1 MNRTLLKPPQKAYHK
16 IVSVTLTALILM
28 SIFMSLIVPPTANAI
43 GYTGMG
49 ASASKVNVGQKIT
62 LSLQGTGSSSYDY
75 KFEVNPPSQAQ
86 FSIIQ
91 NFSTRNQCDYTP
103 NAPGVYSF
111 RMTVRG
117 ADTGNGSPPMLSG
130 TVIVTVYD
138 LSNTSSISHTSVEQG
153 SIVSL
158 NGSASG
164 GSGNYSFKYLYQ
176 EPNSSARYYVYG
188 NDFVDSSS
196 VNFKPDKEGSYKLI
210 IIAMD
215 NSTGKTIEK
224 NYNLTVNKKVSKISN
239 TSEISSSS
247 IKEGESVTL
256 KASASG
262 GSGSYSYKY
271 TYKGPDD
278 TEEQFIDGVNYY
290 TEISSK
296 SFKPEKTGTYFVYV
310 IIKDN
315 NDNSIDP
322 VKKTFR
328 LNVSLKDYNQ
338 LINNSTISKNEVVI
352 GEDKEVVVTAKA
364 SGGSGEYEYR
374 YDILLDNTVIRS
386 EVYSANKT
394 LTLPITASTSS
405 GEYRIK
411 VTIRDTKTN
420 KTTDTLLPLS
430 IKDKQYPEY
439 SVSAS
444 IEPAGGTI
452 NTQNQTTGVG
462 NCDLKISANASGG
475 KGTYQYAY
483 QYAVGNG
490 AFTYF
495 AGDEYSPTPGG
506 LPDASHS
513 NFTVQFLKP
522 GKYRIRVIAIDER
535 NAEVSKI
542 FTITVNQAPKHSQS
556 DLIQKANIVQTW
568 YDNLTQTQRACFKAL
583 TATSSADNFEYKNW
597 EKALKNAK
605 KIGKD
610 GPVTKVDEAYDELE
624 KQDELAKN
632 QPLLASEAAAVLF
645 SISAGLSNGMNW
657 LLKGIGN
664 LLTSNFGQASAGSEF
679 KGFDIQGFVD
689 VYSPIFMVFAN
700 SLLVIL
706 FGVNIISSTV
716 QYELFTFR
724 GGIRVLAHFFLSKL
738 WIDLS
743 CKICTSVVAIARE
756 LLVSVVS
763 KSMSALKDVN
773 FSFQFEYNSGI
784 DVVGMVI
791 DFIVMGLMMILIFLM
806 FIPLLYF
813 LIRVIVKLFIMN
825 FELAGLTAM
834 SPVFFACLVG
844 DATKQYF
851 RNFVATFLSVVV
863 EVIFMGIV
871 YAAFVYWYTTVGDLS
886 DHMNLSEFD
895 VGEQVKNLI
904 IFGTVFIAACRLM
917 IKPPQVFKNLVH

>member
-1 MNRTLLKPPQKAYHK
+1 M
-16 IVSVTLTALILM
+16 IV
-28 SIFMSLIVPPTANAI
+28 F
-43 GYTGMG
+43 G
-49 ASASKVNVGQKIT
+49 VG
-62 LSLQGTGSSSYDY
+62 
-75 KFEVNPPSQAQ
+75 
-86 FSIIQ
+86 SII
-91 NFSTRNQCDYTP
+91 
-103 NAPGVYSF
+103 A
-111 RMTVRG
+111 
-117 ADTGNGSPPMLSG
+117 
-130 TVIVTVYD
+130 
-138 LSNTSSISHTSVEQG
+138 
-153 SIVSL
+153 
-158 NGSASG
+158 
-164 GSGNYSFKYLYQ
+164 
-176 EPNSSARYYVYG
+176 
-188 NDFVDSSS
+188 
-196 VNFKPDKEGSYKLI
+196 
-210 IIAMD
+210 
-215 NSTGKTIEK
+215 
-224 NYNLTVNKKVSKISN
+224 
-239 TSEISSSS
+239 
-247 IKEGESVTL
+247 
-256 KASASG
+256 
-262 GSGSYSYKY
+262 
-271 TYKGPDD
+271 
-278 TEEQFIDGVNYY
+278 
-290 TEISSK
+290 
-296 SFKPEKTGTYFVYV
+296 
-310 IIKDN
+310 
-315 NDNSIDP
+315 
-322 VKKTFR
+322 
-328 LNVSLKDYNQ
+328 
-338 LINNSTISKNEVVI
+338 
-352 GEDKEVVVTAKA
+352 
-364 SGGSGEYEYR
+364 
-374 YDILLDNTVIRS
+374 
-386 EVYSANKT
+386 EVYS
-394 LTLPITASTSS
+394 S
-405 GEYRIK
+405 GEQIDLRRRI
-411 VTIRDTKTN
+411 
-420 KTTDTLLPLS
+420 
-430 IKDKQYPEY
+430 
-439 SVSAS
+439 A
-444 IEPAGGTI
+444 
-452 NTQNQTTGVG
+452 
-462 NCDLKISANASGG
+462 
-475 KGTYQYAY
+475 
-483 QYAVGNG
+483 
-490 AFTYF
+490 
-495 AGDEYSPTPGG
+495 
-506 LPDASHS
+506 
-513 NFTVQFLKP
+513 
-522 GKYRIRVIAIDER
+522 
-535 NAEVSKI
+535 
-542 FTITVNQAPKHSQS
+542 
-556 DLIQKANIVQTW
+556 
-568 YDNLTQTQRACFKAL
+568 
-583 TATSSADNFEYKNW
+583 
-597 EKALKNAK
+597 
-605 KIGKD
+605 
-610 GPVTKVDEAYDELE
+610 E